1 MCVERTWLPDSLVPG
16 LGDEPPPDS
25 VYATLGLRFG
35 LLPDWGEDIIQA
47 AVADAE
53 VAELLD
59 VRAGSPVLH
68 VERHSYAGQVLV
80 AYTVAS
86 YRADRYQL
94 WVPLARPNRAIT
106 NPRK

>member
-1 MCVERTWLPDSLVPG
+1 MDQT
-16 LGDEPPPDS
+16 
-25 VYATLGLRFG
+25 
-35 LLPDWGEDIIQA
+35 
-47 AVADAE
+47 
-53 VAELLD
+53 ELLD
-59 VRAGSPVLH
+59 VRAGSPVLR
-68 VERHSYAGQVLV
+68 VERHSYAGPVLI